1 MLRANLKLCLV
12 PVWVE
17 RLIHANSSSLL
28 DILDDDK
35 LSKILTEDDVQVYYS
50 EHHNAV
56 EQLLGINVTE
66 SFVHLRHKE
75 ATEVNLERFLT
86 GNEYNNLDDAKY
98 STVMTDGC
106 CFIIMRE
113 SGGTVLEVVD
123 ELMAHLETLY
133 GLKQVSTLPLFKQF
147 INNIV

>member
-17 RLIHANSSSLL
+17 RLIHAKQGSLL
-28 DILDDDK
+28 DILDEDK
-35 LSKILTEDDVQVYYS
+35 LSKILTEDDTSVYYS
-50 EHHNAV
+50 EHHQAI
-56 EQLLGINVTE
+56 EQLLGLPVTE

-75 ATEVNLERFLT
+75 ATEVNLEKFLT
-86 GNEYNNLDDAKY
+86 GNSYNVLTDAKY
-98 STVMTDGC
+98 STVLADGC

-113 SGGTVLEVVD
+113 SGGTVVEVVD